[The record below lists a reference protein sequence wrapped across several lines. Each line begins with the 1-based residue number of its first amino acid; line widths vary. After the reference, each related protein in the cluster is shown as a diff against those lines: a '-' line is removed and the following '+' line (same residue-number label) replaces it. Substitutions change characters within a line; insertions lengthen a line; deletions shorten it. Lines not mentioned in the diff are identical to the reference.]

1 MHSSRSYRSKH
12 TSPDNM
18 TMDASRPC
26 VYSLFRLINRLE
38 KTFFYGS
45 VDESNKHQA
54 KSWRIGYY
62 LICSP
67 RLTPREVMLYKPAHS
82 WRTQTDIRKV
92 EGGGVDRYYT
102 TFPRGPRVIFAS
114 CSCNIV
120 YFIAVPF
127 LVPTTNSW
135 KQLQHGRRGVLREL
149 QVVGRLP
156 YTAVSFSLSS
166 AHIVVHTP
174 RYYNVTN

>member
-1 MHSSRSYRSKH
+1 MADWILPYMLPEADTKRGYVIQAG
-12 TSPDNM
+12 TFV
-18 TMDASRPC
+18 A
-26 VYSLFRLINRLE
+26 YSNRHPE
-38 KTFFYGS
+38 G
-45 VDESNKHQA
+45 
-54 KSWRIGYY
+54 G
-62 LICSP
+62 
-67 RLTPREVMLYKPAHS
+67 
-82 WRTQTDIRKV
+82 
-92 EGGGVDRYYT
+92 GGGVDRYYT

-166 AHIVVHTP
+166 AHIVVHTS